1 MERATDGIHNDKD
14 VWSVWIWYIPSRAV
28 LFSFFFF
35 ETFPQKEPSLP
46 SQNNEL
52 LPLEVN
58 LPYACF

>member
-1 MERATDGIHNDKD
+1 M
-14 VWSVWIWYIPSRAV
+14 WIWYIPSRAV

-35 ETFPQKEPSLP
+35 EIFPQKEPSLP

-52 LPLEVN
+52 PPLEVN